1 MNRQNTLWL
10 ALGALLGC
18 GALLGLSTNLA
29 KVAFSQGIAPL
40 AFLMWSLAGATL
52 ILGIA
57 SLLKK
62 QSTPKNKGAIKY
74 YFIAAFFSVAGSN
87 LIFFSAVP
95 HVGVSFVALTIALP
109 PLLTYVGALIFGM
122 EIFSRWRAT
131 GVAFALAGTVVLVAA
146 KWSSPSSNHLW
157 ILITL
162 LGPVLLAAGNI
173 YRTLGWPKGAKP
185 ESLAPGMLLAAT
197 ITLILLGITIP
208 GWSLFALTNSQNI
221 GLIAIQAVVFAG
233 QFSLLF
239 ILQKAG
245 GPVLLSL
252 IGAVGATFGI
262 PLSMMLLD
270 EPMLPALAPSALLIV
285 AGIFCMMKGQAQAQ
299 AIKK

>member
-29 KVAFSQGIAPL
+29 KVAYSQGIAPL

-52 ILGIA
+52 ILGIV

-146 KWSSPSSNHLW
+146 KWSSPGSNHLW

-162 LGPVLLAAGNI
+162 VGPVLLAAGNI

-208 GWSLFALTNSQNI
+208 GWSLFALGNSQNI
-221 GLIAIQAVVFAG
+221 GLIVIQSLVFAG

-239 ILQKAG
+239 ILQKTG

-252 IGAVGATFGI
+252 IGAVGATVGI

-270 EPMLPALAPSALLIV
+270 EPMLPALAPSVLLIV
-285 AGIFCMMKGQAQAQ
+285 AGIFCMMKGQAQA
-299 AIKK
+299 IKK